1 MTVTFNSQQE
11 EADFRASYSG
21 WGIRANLDLDQLSK
35 EKSVSETINCYIVG
49 GPGNSTISFTK
60 NELKAQ
66 IQRILA
72 GSTYKNA
79 MPIKYEFYDM
89 AGEVV
94 GSNSATDNFAVRNC
108 IPGKDNPKLLSAYV
122 TFFTGGDNKNQ
133 DDNYGVFLYDGNVK
147 QGPVPNGWTTFER
160 APIFGY
166 GTGPNSP
173 EYPNNSQQTVQLQSM
188 NKEITLQDLQK
199 NGGVLALQMWPNNT
213 DTWDISH
220 IQLTLNFEG
229 STTPSQKIT
238 FTGITPV

>member
-1 MTVTFNSQQE
+1 
-11 EADFRASYSG
+11 
-21 WGIRANLDLDQLSK
+21 
-35 EKSVSETINCYIVG
+35 
-49 GPGNSTISFTK
+49 
-60 NELKAQ
+60 
-66 IQRILA
+66 
-72 GSTYKNA
+72 
-79 MPIKYEFYDM
+79 M

-147 QGPVPNGWTTFER
+147 QGPVSSGGWTTFER
-160 APIFGY
+160 APVFGY

-199 NGGVLALQMWPNNT
+199 NGGVLALQMWPNNN

-238 FTGITPV
+238 FTGITPVGSNNVNGVYYFGGDFKQR